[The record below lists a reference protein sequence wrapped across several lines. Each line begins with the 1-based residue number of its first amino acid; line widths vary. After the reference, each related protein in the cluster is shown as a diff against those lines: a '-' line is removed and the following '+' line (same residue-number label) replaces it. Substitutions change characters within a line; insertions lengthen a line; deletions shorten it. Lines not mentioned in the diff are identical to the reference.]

1 MILRR
6 VSLSPYTTIGIGGVG
21 RYFAL
26 PKDIEGLRYVLDFA
40 KDKGLPVFP
49 LGKGANTIFGDFDG
63 LVVSM
68 KNFGELR
75 VEKKDGLFYVR
86 AGSGV
91 PLKELVRMALKE
103 NLEGIYRLAGFPAT
117 VGGAVA
123 MNAGAFGYEISHH
136 LKRVIFLDWDGQI
149 QTASR
154 EELTFAYRSSPFPKL
169 GIVVGAEFI
178 FPRADYHTKQEYSAI
193 RSRRKASQPI
203 NLPTCGST
211 FKNPPGRYAGRLLE
225 EVGMKGYRVGG
236 VSFSEKHA
244 NFLVNLGSGTY
255 EQVARIIE
263 EAKKRVYEEFGIE
276 LQEEVR
282 LVESSS
288 PYGWKVCGT

>member
-1 MILRR
+1 MILRG
-6 VSLSPYTTIGIGGVG
+6 VSLSPYTTIGIGGIG
-21 RYFAL
+21 SYFAL
-26 PKDIEGLRYVLDFA
+26 PKDLEELRYVLDFA
-40 KDKGLPVFP
+40 KDRGLSIFP
-49 LGKGANTIFGDFDG
+49 LGRGANTIFGDFDG

-68 KNFGELR
+68 KNFRELR
-75 VEKKDGLFYVR
+75 VKERDNLFYVW

-91 PLKELVRMALKE
+91 PLKELVRIALKE
-103 NLEGIYRLAGFPAT
+103 DLDGMYKLAGFPAT

-123 MNAGAFGYEISHH
+123 MNAGAFGYEISQH

-149 QTASR
+149 QTANR
-154 EELTFAYRSSPFPKL
+154 EELTFAYRSSPFPEL
-169 GIVVGAEFI
+169 GIVVNAEFV
-178 FPRADYHTKQEYSAI
+178 FPKADYRTKQEYSVI
-193 RSRRKASQPI
+193 RSRRKATQPI

-211 FKNPPGRYAGRLLE
+211 FKNPPGEYAGRLLE
-225 EVGMKGYRVGG
+225 KVGMRGYRVGG

-244 NFLVNLGSGTY
+244 NFLVNLGGGTY
-255 EQVARIIE
+255 EQVVRILE

-282 LVESSS
+282 LVESGS